1 MCIDSSETF
10 DADAFAIFYAT
21 TFSCPFQS
29 RCLHADLYSY
39 TLLPK
44 SLGEKSTLN
53 FPYLRA
59 LSSNSQSILDDVF
72 AF

>member
-10 DADAFAIFYAT
+10 YADAFAI
-21 TFSCPFQS
+21 FQS

-39 TLLPK
+39 ILLPK
-44 SLGEKSTLN
+44 SLDEKSTLN